1 MVPINDLLVKK
12 HQKIKDG
19 IDGDYLQTLS
29 DTNLD
34 DMLKKMYAL
43 VLQNQH
49 TDQKFYNTANDFIDY
64 LIKLDNVF
72 QAVTYA
78 RLALVTYNLPIDH
91 KQIQKFNEFHSK
103 YGAEILGIQ
112 SATGIQ
118 PAKTS
123 NLFQVAFGY
132 LIVICL
138 WPLFL
143 VAWLLGAFD
152 S

>member
-1 MVPINDLLVKK
+1 MAPKNNFDFLVQK
-12 HQKIKDG
+12 HQKIKEG
-19 IDGDYLQTLS
+19 VESHHLQTFS

-49 TDQKFYNTANDFIDY
+49 TAQKFRDIANNFIDY
-64 LIKLDNVF
+64 LIKLDNVS
-72 QAVTYA
+72 QAVAYT

-91 KQIQKFNEFHSK
+91 KQIQKFDEFHSK
-103 YGAEILGIQ
+103 YGAEIL
-112 SATGIQ
+112 GIQ